1 MTKYPSE
8 KECRIPND
16 ETWTTMLYSRHHE
29 SFVPGAAGSF
39 VLGHSSLVIRYSL
52 FVIHTMTRFAK
63 RRDKLRRHLRQA
75 KLDAL
80 LVTNFTNVS
89 YLTGFS
95 GDDSYLLVSP
105 EHYIVLSDERYTTQL
120 EEECPDL
127 ELVIRGPGKK
137 MLTSVTKVVSQLKA
151 KRVGFESTSMTV
163 ALHSALAD
171 SLSKCELVP
180 AKSWIELLRMIKD
193 RDEIDRTR
201 RACEMARR
209 TLEVVRA
216 TLMPEMT
223 ELEVAADLEY
233 QARRFGGKCMSF
245 PSIVA
250 VGPRSALPHASPTSQ
265 RLATDDFLLIDWG
278 VNEGLYMSD
287 LTRILVTGK
296 ISPKLRKVYELVL
309 KAQLAGIKA
318 IRPGVT
324 CETVDDAARKVI
336 TKAGYG
342 KQFGHGLGHGTG
354 LEIHEAPR
362 LAGGQE
368 TVLKPGMIVTVEPGI
383 YLPGWGGVRIEDDIL
398 VTRDGYEVLSSVP
411 KELDACVVM

>member
-1 MTKYPSE
+1 MTTY
-8 KECRIPND
+8 
-16 ETWTTMLYSRHHE
+16 
-29 SFVPGAAGSF
+29 
-39 VLGHSSLVIRYSL
+39 
-52 FVIHTMTRFAK
+52 FAK
-63 RRDKLRRHLRQA
+63 RRDKLRRQLRKA

-89 YLTGFS
+89 YLTGFT
-95 GDDSYLLVSP
+95 GDDSYLLVTP
-105 EHYIVLSDERYTTQL
+105 QHCIVLSDERYTTQL

-127 ELVIRGPGKK
+127 ELEIRGPGKK
-137 MLTSVTKVVSQLKA
+137 MLSSVAKIVSRQKVKLL
-151 KRVGFESTSMTV
+151 GFESTSMTV
-163 ALHSALAD
+163 ALHSAVVS
-171 SLSKCELVP
+171 SLPKCELVP
-180 AKSWIELLRMIKD
+180 AECWIEQLRRIKD

-201 RACEMARR
+201 RACDMARR
-209 TLEVVRA
+209 ALEVVRA
-216 TLMPEMT
+216 TLTPEMT
-223 ELEVAADLEY
+223 ELQIAADLEY

-250 VGPRSALPHASPTSQ
+250 VGPRSALPHASPTLQ
-265 RLATDDFLLIDWG
+265 RLEADDFLLIDWG

-296 ISPKLRKVYELVL
+296 ISPKLRKVYGLVL
-309 KAQLAGIKA
+309 QAQLAGIKA

-324 CETVDDAARKVI
+324 CEEVDRVAREGI
-336 TKAGYG
+336 AKAGYG
-342 KQFGHGLGHGTG
+342 KQFGHGLGHGIG

-398 VTRDGYEVLSSVP
+398 VTRGGHEVLTSVP
-411 KELDACVVM
+411 KVLEECIVQ